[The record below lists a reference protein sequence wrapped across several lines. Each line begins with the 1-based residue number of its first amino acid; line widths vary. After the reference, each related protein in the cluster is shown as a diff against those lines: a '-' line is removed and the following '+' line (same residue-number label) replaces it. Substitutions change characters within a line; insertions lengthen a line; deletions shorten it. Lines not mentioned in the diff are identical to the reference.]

1 MSGGHYVSISS
12 VGVETNKAT
21 VKLTKDRVNEAVRLH
36 CIILIKNAS
45 LNSVNGTLQTAIGVV
60 LRATCLL
67 GTFAKLW
74 KATISFVS
82 VRLSVRM
89 QKLDSH
95 WIILMKFDTSGF
107 SRKSVKRIQVSLKYN
122 KNEGYFTWRSFH
134 MYDNTSLNFSYDE
147 KCFKYYYR
155 DNQNMLFMFSNFF
168 PPKIVQVMRLIRKI
182 WWSQI
187 GRKKY
192 GTFACHAE

>member
-67 GTFAKLW
+67 GTFAKL
-74 KATISFVS
+74 
-82 VRLSVRM
+82 
-89 QKLDSH
+89 
-95 WIILMKFDTSGF
+95 
-107 SRKSVKRIQVSLKYN
+107 
-122 KNEGYFTWRSFH
+122 
-134 MYDNTSLNFSYDE
+134 
-147 KCFKYYYR
+147 
-155 DNQNMLFMFSNFF
+155 
-168 PPKIVQVMRLIRKI
+168 
-182 WWSQI
+182 
-187 GRKKY
+187 
-192 GTFACHAE
+192 